1 MLLNTIYRQTSDPV
15 YSQFILLFH
24 HFISI
29 IFQLKE
35 CLRLIYYFESLQ
47 ISGAQ
52 VYML

>member
-15 YSQFILLFH
+15 YSQFILLF